1 MTVELLIC
9 TLNTRIAHVCD
20 MLLPPAE
27 GISYLVS
34 WQRTNH
40 EAQNSPI
47 PTPLEQRQDV
57 RVVCTTSCGLSAN
70 RNHAFAHAQGDIL
83 VIADDDCRYTPE
95 SLSKLQHVYEANPQ
109 AIVVTARMTDE
120 DGHFFKK
127 YPDRSFN
134 FTHIPR
140 KYFTSSWEIT
150 LRKEAAAIPF
160 DTAFG
165 IGAPSFGC
173 GEEEVWLYD
182 VCRTFGRDTI
192 VYVPHTL
199 GTTAPA
205 TTGTR
210 FLTDK
215 KVQRTKGAVLSIL
228 HGRFGATL
236 RVAKTA
242 FSAPVSFISRLL
254 LLKEMLIGIFT
265 VRHLTPSFRKAPQTV
280 CQ

>member
-34 WQRTNH
+34 WQRTTP
-40 EAQNSPI
+40 EAQSTPI
-47 PTPLEQRQDV
+47 PTPLEQRADV
-57 RVVCTTSCGLSAN
+57 RIVSTTSCGLSAN
-70 RNHAFAHAQGDIL
+70 RNHAFSHAQGDIL
-83 VIADDDCRYTPE
+83 VIADDDCHYSLE
-95 SLSKLQHVYEANPQ
+95 SLRKLQHIYDTHPQ
-109 AIVVTARMTDE
+109 AMVVTARMTDA
-120 DGHFFKK
+120 DGHFFKE
-127 YPDRSFN
+127 YPEQSFN

-150 LRKEAAAIPF
+150 LRKEVAAVPF

-182 VCRTFGRDTI
+182 VCRTFGRDTVI
-192 VYVPHTL
+192 YFPLIL

-215 KVQRTKGAVLSIL
+215 KVQRAKGAVLRIM

-236 RVAKTA
+236 RVTKTA
-242 FSAPVSFISRLL
+242 FSAPAPFHVRLQ

-265 VRHLTPSFRKAPQTV
+265 VRHRTTAFRKTS
-280 CQ
+280 

>member
-34 WQRTNH
+34 WQRTTP
-40 EAQNSPI
+40 EAESFPV
-47 PTPLEQRQDV
+47 PTPLEERADV
-57 RVVCTTSCGLSAN
+57 RVVNTTSCGLSAN
-70 RNHAFAHAQGDIL
+70 RNHAFSHAKGDIL
-83 VIADDDCRYTPE
+83 VIADDDCRYSLE
-95 SLSKLQHVYEANPQ
+95 SLRKLQHIYETHPQ
-109 AIVVTARMTDE
+109 AIVVTARMTDV
-120 DGHFFKK
+120 DGHFFKN
-127 YPDRSFN
+127 YPDPSFN
-134 FTHIPR
+134 FAHIPHQ
-140 KYFTSSWEIT
+140 YFTSSWEIT
-150 LRKEAAAIPF
+150 LRKEAATILF

-182 VCRTFGRDTI
+182 VCRTFGRERVI
-192 VYVPHTL
+192 YVPFSL

-215 KVQRTKGAVLSIL
+215 KVQRAKGAVLSIL
-228 HGRFGATL
+228 HGRFGASL

-242 FSAPVSFISRLL
+242 FSTPVPFYVRLL

-265 VRHLTPSFRKAPQTV
+265 VRHRTTACRKTF
-280 CQ
+280 